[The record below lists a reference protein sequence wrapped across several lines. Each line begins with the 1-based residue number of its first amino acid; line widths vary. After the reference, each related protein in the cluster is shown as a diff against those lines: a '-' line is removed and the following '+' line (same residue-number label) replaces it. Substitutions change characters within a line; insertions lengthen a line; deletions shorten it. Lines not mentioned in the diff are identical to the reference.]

1 MGVSVTE
8 SSRADNEDASAAKD
22 SGGRRAP
29 TASETGTTDRYSGAD
44 KLTVVV
50 LAPTGQDGRI
60 AMNVLTRAGLDPRI
74 CADMSAVC
82 DLIEHQ
88 EIGVLMLAEEALAPS
103 ERDKLF
109 KSLDDQ
115 PAWSDVPI
123 VILTGEDE
131 LSGALPRTLKGIAQK
146 GNVTLLERPVR
157 VATLTTV
164 IRSGLRARQRQLD
177 VKANLEQRHAAET
190 SLRESEMRLRAAV
203 QSAPYPLMLHASDG
217 EILQLSE
224 AWMTLTGYYS
234 TPVTTTDEWSL
245 LAFPVADQRSIL
257 PSGSDG
263 ADQPEGESV
272 HLGEHSVRAADGTDR
287 IWDFHRV
294 ALGALPDG
302 RRLWL
307 TAGLDVTEYKLLV
320 ESERSARQ
328 EAEDANAAKSQFLAT
343 MSHELRTPLNAI
355 AGYAE
360 LLKLELRGPITREQR
375 EDLDRIDRSQRHL
388 LSLINDVLNFA
399 KIEAGHVA
407 ITSTP
412 MGLGEVI
419 EGLREF
425 VEPQLREKGL
435 QFTMPSDVQSAE
447 ACADPDK
454 VRQILINLL
463 SNAIKF
469 TPNGG
474 HIALECEEDDKLIYI
489 SVVDDGAGIPA
500 DKVDAIFEPFV
511 QVNRDYASKHEGTGL
526 GLAISRDLA
535 RRMGGDLTV
544 ESKLEQGSRFTLT
557 LPRA

>member
-1 MGVSVTE
+1 VKDQIPPVAGGLSV
-8 SSRADNEDASAAKD
+8 AI
-22 SGGRRAP
+22 
-29 TASETGTTDRYSGAD
+29 
-44 KLTVVV
+44 LT
-50 LAPTGQDGRI
+50 PTGQDGRV
-60 AMNVLTRAGLDPRI
+60 AAKVLERSGLTVRI
-74 CADMSAVC
+74 CADMTDVC
-82 DLIEHQ
+82 ELITKE
-88 EIGVLMLAEEALAPS
+88 EIGVLLMAEEALAS
-103 ERDKLF
+103 NAREKLF
-109 KSLDDQ
+109 ESLDRQ
-115 PAWSDVPI
+115 PPWSDVPI

-131 LSGALPRTLKGIAQK
+131 LSGALPRILRGVAQK

-164 IRSGLRARQRQLD
+164 LRSGLRARQRQLD
-177 VKANLEQRHAAET
+177 VKANLEQRQAAEL

-234 TPVTTTDEWSL
+234 TPVTTTGEWAK
-245 LAFPVADQRSIL
+245 LAFPKADEVAIL
-257 PSGSDG
+257 PRG
-263 ADQPEGESV
+263 ADALDQQEGESL
-272 HLGEHSVRAADGTDR
+272 HIGEHTVRAANGTDR

-307 TAGLDVTEYKLLV
+307 TAGVDVTEYKQLV
-320 ESERSARQ
+320 ESERAART
-328 EAEDANAAKSQFLAT
+328 EAEEANKAKSQFLAT

-355 AGYAE
+355 AGYSE
-360 LLKLELRGPITREQR
+360 LLKLELRGPITQEQR

-407 ITSTP
+407 VTSTP
-412 MGLGEVI
+412 MGLGEVVQS
-419 EGLREF
+419 LREF
-425 VEPQLREKGL
+425 VEPQLREKNL
-435 QFTMPSDVQSAE
+435 HFTMSEDIPEAE
-447 ACADPDK
+447 ACGDPDK

-469 TPNGG
+469 TAPDG
-474 HIALECEEDDKLIYI
+474 HIALVFEEEGDMICI
-489 SVVDDGAGIPA
+489 SVEDDGAGIPA
-500 DKVDAIFEPFV
+500 DKLDAIFEPFV
-511 QVNRDYASKHEGTGL
+511 QVNRDYSSQHQGTGL
-526 GLAISRDLA
+526 GLSISRDLA

-544 ESKLEQGSRFTLT
+544 KSTLGEGSRFTLA